1 VCLSPRHIEISHRI
15 RSLNRRKVSS
25 VDVIVFRETEFIRK
39 GKEEKVTKE
48 NFLQVTVS
56 GSSGGVYGEKM

>member
-1 VCLSPRHIEISHRI
+1 VCFSPRHIEISLRI
-15 RSLNRRKVSS
+15 RSLNCRKVSS
-25 VDVIVFRETEFIRK
+25 VDVIVFRETVHKK

-48 NFLQVTVS
+48 NFLRVTVS